1 MRLDRRT
8 LLILTA
14 LTASACPGPKAAPGS
29 APAAAD
35 GPRAVQTAVATE
47 EPWEK
52 VLRLPGEMFAF
63 EEATLSTKV
72 AGRLEALEVDLGARV
87 RKGQRLARID
97 PRDAELRAAQ
107 AEAAV
112 RAARARVGLDG
123 LGERDDVEIEKTPL
137 VLAARAEL
145 EEATREHQRLKGL
158 LRDGVVSPAA
168 FDSAQARLVT
178 AESSLQNA
186 LEEIRNRIAVLLQ
199 RRAELALA
207 RQQVADGEI
216 TAPFDGAVA
225 ARLAGTGDYLSSGA
239 SVARLVRFDPVRLR
253 IGVPERY
260 AAAVRIGALVRA
272 RLEGSERTVEG
283 AVVRTSPVL
292 DARNRTL
299 QIEAEIPNADG
310 SLRPGSFVKASIVLD
325 AAAKALTIPA
335 DALVRFAGI
344 DRVVAVEGGKA
355 LEKRVTVGRI
365 EGSRCEILDGL
376 RPGDDVIR
384 TPGNLRTGDPVTLT
398 R

>member
-1 MRLDRRT
+1 VRLDRRT

-14 LTASACPGPKAAPGS
+14 LAAPACPGPKAATSP
-29 APAAAD
+29 AQAAAD
-35 GPRAVQTAVATE
+35 GPRAVQTVAAAE
-47 EPWEK
+47 EPWER

-63 EEATLSTKV
+63 EEATISTKV

-97 PRDAELRAAQ
+97 PRDAELRAEQ

-123 LGERDDVEIEKTPL
+123 LGDRDEVDLEKTPL

-178 AESSLQNA
+178 AESSLQNS

-207 RQQVADGEI
+207 RQQVTDGEI
-216 TAPFDGAVA
+216 LAPFDGAVT
-225 ARLAGTGDYLSSGA
+225 ARLAGTGDYLSVGA
-239 SVARLVRFDPVRLR
+239 AVARLVRFDPVRLR
-253 IGVPERY
+253 IDVPERH
-260 AAAVRIGALVRA
+260 APAVRIGVLVRA
-272 RLEGSERTVEG
+272 RLEGTERTVEG

-299 QIEAEIPNADG
+299 QIEAELPNADG
-310 SLRPGSFVKASIVLD
+310 SLRPGSFVKASIILD
-325 AAAKALTIPA
+325 AAAKALTIPT

-344 DRVVAVEGGKA
+344 DRVVTVESGKA
-355 LEKRVTVGRI
+355 LEKRVTVGRL
-365 EGSRCEILDGL
+365 EGSRCEILEGL
-376 RPGDDVIR
+376 RAGEAVIR
-384 TPGNLRTGDPVTLT
+384 APGSLRTGDSVILA